1 MIKLSF
7 ATLLC
12 LLSIFSF
19 SQTQSKMNQDAANE
33 GQKADIQLNAV
44 YQNILRE
51 YKNDKIFI
59 TNLKIA
65 QRLWIQFR
73 DAEMKAR
80 YPDREQGYYGSIQP
94 MCWSSYLNELTEER
108 TKRLKIWLVGINEGD
123 GCTGSVKTNH

>member
-1 MIKLSF
+1 MMKLLIV
-7 ATLLC
+7 TLLC
-12 LLSIFSF
+12 LLSILST
-19 SQTQSKMNQDAANE
+19 SQTQLKMNKDAANE
-33 GQKADIQLNAV
+33 GQRADVQLNLV
-44 YQNILRE
+44 YQSILKE
-51 YKNDKIFI
+51 YKDDKVFI
-59 TNLKIA
+59 INLKIA

-73 DAEMKAR
+73 DAELKAR